1 MAWKY
6 KGDKCQNDPM
16 GFNFVWFLSFVSL
29 IQKALGKKKKKERM
43 SGKKSLKYVIPLRIF
58 FSFGFTCSMVRNGI
72 HLKNKTNIV
81 LSPNG
86 YFL

>member
-29 IQKALGKKKKKERM
+29 IQKALGKKKKGENEWEEKFKVCY
-43 SGKKSLKYVIPLRIF
+43 SFKDF
-58 FSFGFTCSMVRNGI
+58 F
-72 HLKNKTNIV
+72 
-81 LSPNG
+81 
-86 YFL
+86 FLWFYLLYG

>member
-29 IQKALGKKKKKERM
+29 IQKALGKKKKGENEWEEKFKVCY
-43 SGKKSLKYVIPLRIF
+43 SFKDF
-58 FSFGFTCSMVRNGI
+58 F
-72 HLKNKTNIV
+72 
-81 LSPNG
+81 
-86 YFL
+86 FLWFYLPYG